1 MVLPVLR
8 NSISLPC
15 GLGLGHSAVRELQL
29 QRLGRGVGCQPVNMT
44 SLKFEHICLRVLATN
59 YLGY

>member
-29 QRLGRGVGCQPVNMT
+29 QRLGRGGGLPACKHDFVKV
-44 SLKFEHICLRVLATN
+44 
-59 YLGY
+59 